1 MEHKPKRFTK
11 NVSVLDG
18 SGTTI
23 CGVIAKSAHKP
34 YCNISIG
41 RNVSI
46 KAVDNPPPKAYVLQ
60 IRQEGGYRIQDGQ
73 DTISL
78 MITASG
84 VEATVE
90 RWEEWQFEVLSA
102 MPMAIMMQHNGEM
115 VDAEIKYAKGMG
127 VVAPYVKN
135 EVDRRELPKL
145 PGLSESQYDVK
156 TLRQKIKE
164 ERERGVTEIRSK
176 IQPLE
181 QETKRME
188 SVEKSFA
195 EMKAIWAA
203 ESKADVK
210 EENVGGAYGTD
221 FFKPFP
227 IESTKMPE
235 LKSLEQREQQKEKE
249 VAQTQSF
256 SVDVESGSEE
266 EVEEPN
272 YITQEYV
279 DKASKVV
286 KGGDKKIAG
295 LAYVMPKSIGD
306 FSKIIAVKKH
316 KWSNVPLFTVD
327 EKGLKYELQTI
338 GECETVV
345 YAARGL
351 NLLVL
356 PVGI

>member
-1 MEHKPKRFTK
+1 MEHKPRRFTK
-11 NVSVLDG
+11 NIAVLDG
-18 SGTTI
+18 SRTTI
-23 CGVIAKSAHKP
+23 CGQISKFANKP

-41 RNVSI
+41 RNVSV
-46 KAVDNPPPKAYVLQ
+46 KAVDNPLPKGYVLQ
-60 IRQEGGYRIQDGQ
+60 IKQEGAYRIQDGQ

-127 VVAPYVKN
+127 VVAPYVRN
-135 EVDRRELPKL
+135 EVDRRDLPKL

-164 ERERGVTEIRSK
+164 EREKGVTEIRSK
-176 IQPLE
+176 VPSLE
-181 QETKRME
+181 RESKQME

-195 EMKAIWAA
+195 EMRAIWAA
-203 ESKADVK
+203 ESKANAK
-210 EENVGGAYGTD
+210 EGGVDGAFGTE
-221 FFKPFP
+221 FFKPYP
-227 IESTKMPE
+227 SESTKLPE
-235 LKSLEQREQQKEKE
+235 FKSLEQREPLKERDQPK
-249 VAQTQSF
+249 TQNF
-256 SVDVESGSEE
+256 SVEAESGSDE

-272 YITQEYV
+272 YITEEYV
-279 DKASKVV
+279 EKTSKVI
-286 KGGDKKIAG
+286 KSGDKKIAG
-295 LAYVMPKSIGD
+295 LAYIMPRSVGD
-306 FSKIIAVKKH
+306 FSNIVAVKKH
-316 KWSNVPLFTVD
+316 KWANVPLFSVD
-327 EKGLKYELQTI
+327 EKGLKYEFQAV

-345 YAARGL
+345 YAARGM